1 MQAQEKYDIK
11 TILHNRCVVIP
22 TEQLVRAGIAK
33 GDYVT
38 VRAEGDELRIKK
50 LKLCPFSEGKEI
62 CDI

>member
-1 MQAQEKYDIK
+1 MQTQEKYDIK
-11 TILHNRCVVIP
+11 TVLHNRCVVIP

-38 VRAEGDELRIKK
+38 VRAEGDEIRIKK
-50 LKLCPFSEGKEI
+50 VRLCPYSEGMET